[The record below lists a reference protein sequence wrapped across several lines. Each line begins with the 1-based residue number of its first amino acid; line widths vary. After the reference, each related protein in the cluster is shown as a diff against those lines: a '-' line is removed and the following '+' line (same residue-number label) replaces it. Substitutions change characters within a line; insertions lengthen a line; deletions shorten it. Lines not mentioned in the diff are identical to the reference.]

1 MNPVK
6 TWLSSDCFL
15 CNDLD
20 CRLSSID
27 KFINFFKNYILTFS
41 SNCSLFS
48 SLENNKMK
56 VIKNLPVFLC
66 KGLVDPGFSS
76 FTILQDNSFKIDSYQ
91 RDLIFHFCKDSTCNW
106 QCNIRGN
113 SGIFYQAILNKI
125 NWNLTWYM
133 NILQTNLG
141 KISSFMPSAVYMDL
155 LSFWNKEIW
164 RRKHILRPTMLW

>member
-56 VIKNLPVFLC
+56 VIKSLPVFLC

-76 FTILQDNSFKIDSYQ
+76 FTILQDNSFKIDSYHRDIQ
-91 RDLIFHFCKDSTCNW
+91 MQDLIFHFCMDSACNW
-106 QCNIRGN
+106 ECNIREN
-113 SGIFYQAILNKI
+113 SGIFYKAILNKI
-125 NWNLTWYM
+125 NWMNHDIWTYCKQTLGRSLASCLRQYTW
-133 NILQTNLG
+133 TCCP
-141 KISSFMPSAVYMDL
+141 F
-155 LSFWNKEIW
+155 EI
-164 RRKHILRPTMLW
+164 RKSKGENTF